1 MSRKSPS
8 PNHILICCIHL
19 DSACLNKNHV
29 IEVGVRFFVHKVE
42 KRAKFVVLAFLEY
55 QGLSSFPPFSRTN
68 IYLKHTQF
76 RFVKQDY
83 SMMTMAMMMMMIAR
97 DDVLSELFFINII
110 TLSMIIRKPN
120 TIQNISKFKASFAF
134 CKVASSNL
142 PVSRQFRDKKG
153 CLLQYRYTS

>member
-1 MSRKSPS
+1 MSSEKPS

-29 IEVGVRFFVHKVE
+29 IEVGVRFFVHKVV

-76 RFVKQDY
+76 RFIKQDY
-83 SMMTMAMMMMMIAR
+83 SMMTMAMMMMMIAH
-97 DDVLSELFFINII
+97 DDVLTELFFISII
-110 TLSMIIRKPN
+110 TLPMIIRKPN
-120 TIQNISKFKASFAF
+120 TIQNISKFKTYFAF
-134 CKVASSNL
+134 CKVPSSNS
-142 PVSRQFRDKKG
+142 PVSRQFQDKKG
-153 CLLQYRYTS
+153 CLFQYRYTS